1 MPKVDKRG
9 EKMKGLKK
17 AFYLIGVVTA
27 LFLACA
33 FPVQAKKMTT
43 APKYSLTSV
52 LKAPEITGK
61 WNANQKRFKQD
72 GTTYVKN
79 KWVNI
84 EGKIYYFNAK
94 GRLVTGW
101 IKYRGKQYY
110 VKAGAGLQTSS
121 WIKESKSRYYVDQNG
136 IMVTGKRLI
145 DQKYYYFRTSDGLM
159 QTGWVTIGKGKYFF
173 SRTTGVMHK
182 ERWVRWNGKY
192 YYLMSNGRMARSRWL
207 NLGGK
212 KFYVNA
218 SGVRVTG
225 TQYIKTNGTYKGY
238 YFDTNGV
245 YDPTVKV
252 KAEVDPTKKMVAL
265 TFDDGPGRYTS
276 RLLNVLQKNGA
287 KATFFMVG
295 QNVSSYKNT
304 VKRMANMGCE
314 LGNHS
319 WDHSRLGI
327 MSISGITQQVSR
339 TNQAI
344 KNASGKYPTVF
355 RLPYGD
361 GYNNS
366 TVLNAL
372 GLPSIYWSIDTM
384 DWANTGNS
392 QHTVNEV
399 LNNVKSGDIVLM
411 HDIHYATVVAA
422 EKIIPALK
430 SRGFQMVTVSQLATY
445 KGKTT
450 LRAGKTYFHFR

>member
-1 MPKVDKRG
+1 
-9 EKMKGLKK
+9 MKGLKK
-17 AFYLIGVVTA
+17 AFYLISVVTA
-27 LFLACA
+27 LLLACA
-33 FPVQAKKMTT
+33 FPVQAKKVTS
-43 APKYSLTSV
+43 AKQYALTDV
-52 LKAPEITGK
+52 LQAPEVTGK
-61 WNANQKRFKQD
+61 WTANQKRFKEN

-79 KWVNI
+79 KWVKI
-84 EGKIYYFNAK
+84 EGKIFYFNGK
-94 GRLVTGW
+94 GKSVTGW
-101 IKYRGKQYY
+101 VKYRGKQYY
-110 VKAGAGLQTSS
+110 VKANEGLQTSA
-121 WIKESKSRYYVDQNG
+121 WIREGKNRYYVRKSG
-136 IMVTGKRLI
+136 IMATGKLMI
-145 DQKYYYFRTSDGLM
+145 NKNYYYFRASDGLM
-159 QTGWVTIGKGKYFF
+159 QTGWVKIGKHKYFF
-173 SRTTGVMHK
+173 AKKTGVMRTD
-182 ERWVRWNGKY
+182 RWIRSSGKY
-192 YYLMSNGRMARSRWL
+192 YYLMANGRMARSRWL

-212 KFYVNA
+212 KFYVDGN
-218 SGVRVTG
+218 GVRVTG
-225 TQYIKTNGTYKGY
+225 IQYIKTKGTYKGY
-238 YFDTNGV
+238 YFDKNGV

-252 KAEVDPTKKMVAL
+252 KTEVDPNKKMVAL

-276 RLLNVLQKNGA
+276 RLLNALQKNGA

-327 MSISGITQQVSR
+327 LSVSGITQQVSR

-344 KNASGKYPTVF
+344 KNASGKYPTVM

-411 HDIHYATVVAA
+411 HDIHYASVVAA
-422 EKIIPALK
+422 EQIIPALK